1 MMTLSK
7 AKQYSQADI
16 ESMRSKLSDLP
27 DVTQERLQKK
37 DVLDSLR
44 DDINALMTSKGY
56 TLSEVHEH
64 LKNFGFMDVTLRDLK
79 EITAGKKKRQEKR
92 GAAKSVGDSKNGAAN
107 H

>member
-1 MMTLSK
+1 MTLSK
-7 AKQYSQADI
+7 AKQYSQTDI

-44 DDINALMTSKGY
+44 NDINALMSSKGY
-56 TLSEVHEH
+56 TLNEVHEH
-64 LKNFGFMDVTLRDLK
+64 LKSFGFVDVTLRDLK

-92 GAAKSVGDSKNGAAN
+92 GAAKSADVSKTEAAN
-107 H
+107 Q

>member
-1 MMTLSK
+1 MTLSK

-37 DVLDSLR
+37 DVLHSLR
-44 DDINALMTSKGY
+44 DDINALMSSKGY
-56 TLSEVHEH
+56 TLDEVHEY
-64 LKNFGFMDVTLRDLK
+64 LKNFGFVDVTLRDLK
-79 EITAGKKKRQEKR
+79 EITAGKKKRQERR
-92 GAAKSVGDSKNGAAN
+92 GAAKSVDASKTEAAN

>member
-1 MMTLSK
+1 MTLSK
-7 AKQYSQADI
+7 AKQYSQNDI

-44 DDINALMTSKGY
+44 DDINALMTRKGY
-56 TLSEVHEH
+56 TLNEVHEH
-64 LKNFGFMDVTLRDLK
+64 LKNFGFVDVTVRDLK

-92 GAAKSVGDSKNGAAN
+92 GAAKSAADSKTEAAS

>member
-1 MMTLSK
+1 MMAPSK
-7 AKQYSQADI
+7 AKQYCQTDI

-56 TLSEVHEH
+56 TINEVHDH
-64 LKNFGFMDVTLRDLK
+64 LKNFGFVDVTLRDLK
-79 EITAGKKKRQEKR
+79 EITAGKKKRQDKR
-92 GAAKSVGDSKNGAAN
+92 GALKSAGESKTGAEN
-107 H
+107 Q